1 MEQALTLREMMS
13 GPADTLFNTTG
24 NHNAVKVISV
34 TSGKGGV
41 GKTNVVVNLAAALT
55 QLGRKVLVL
64 DADMGL
70 GNIDV
75 MLGLASEYNLYHLI
89 NGEKKLNEVITTGPG
104 GMKILPAGSG
114 IQELSELTPNQKLN
128 LLAELDKLDSSIDFV
143 LIDTAAGISGN
154 VMYFNTAAQDII
166 VVASPEPTSI
176 TDAYA
181 LMKILHTKYGESRFR
196 LLVNM
201 VRDMGEGREVY
212 RKLSTAA
219 DRFLNISIDYIGYI
233 MHDKSVGLSVRNQR
247 SVVDLYPNSDA
258 GRSYSSLART
268 ISGWPVNKNIK
279 GNIQFLWRR
288 LMGQSGWDKI

>member
-75 MLGLASEYNLYHLI
+75 MLGLTSEYNLYHLI
-89 NGEKKLNEVITTGPG
+89 NGDKKLNEVITTGPG

-268 ISGWPVNKNIK
+268 ISWWPVNQNIK

>member
-1 MEQALTLREMMS
+1 MEQALTLKEMMNR
-13 GPADTLFNTTG
+13 PAGGVYTPPDSNS
-24 NHNAVKVISV
+24 VKVISV

-41 GKTNVVVNLAAALT
+41 GKTNVVVNLAYALS
-55 QLGRKVLVL
+55 LSGKKVLIL

-75 MLGLASEYNLYHLI
+75 MLGLTPEYNLNHLI
-89 NGEKKLNEVITTGPG
+89 NGEKNLSEVITSGPG
-104 GMKILPAGSG
+104 GIKIMPAGSG
-114 IQELSELTPNQKLN
+114 IQELSELTANQKLN
-128 LLAELDKLDSSIDFV
+128 LLAELDRIDSSIDIV

-166 VVASPEPTSI
+166 VVASPEPTSM

-201 VRDMGEGREVY
+201 VKDSGEGRDVF
-212 RKLSTAA
+212 RKLSAAA
-219 DRFLNISIDYIGYI
+219 DKFLNISIDYIGHI
-233 MHDKSVGLSVRNQR
+233 IQDNSVRLSVLSQR
-247 SVVDLYPNSDA
+247 SVVDLYPGSDA
-258 GRSYSSLART
+258 GKCYSSLART
-268 ISGWPVNKNIK
+268 VSGWPVNKDIK

>member
-1 MEQALTLREMMS
+1 MGQAFTLQEMMS
-13 GPADTLFNTTG
+13 RPTGEVFNKPG
-24 NHNAVKVISV
+24 DNAVKVISV

-41 GKTNVVVNLAAALT
+41 GKTNVVVNLAYALT
-55 QLGRKVLVL
+55 ESGKNVLIL

-75 MLGLASEYNLYHLI
+75 MLGLAPEYNLYHLI
-89 NGEKKLNEVITTGPG
+89 NGEKKISEVMTYGPG

-114 IQELSELTPNQKLN
+114 IQELSELTANQKLN
-128 LLAELDKLDSSIDFV
+128 LLSELDRIDSSIDIV

-181 LMKILHTKYGESRFR
+181 LMKIMHMKYGESRFR

-201 VRDMGEGREVY
+201 VRESGEGRDVY

-219 DRFLNISIDYIGYI
+219 DKFLNVSIDYLGHI
-233 MHDKSVGLSVRNQR
+233 MQDKSVRMSVLNQR
-247 SVVDLYPNSDA
+247 PVVDLYPGSDA
-258 GRSYSSLART
+258 GKCYTSLART
-268 ISGWPVNKNIK
+268 VCGWPVNKDIK

>member
-75 MLGLASEYNLYHLI
+75 MLGLTSEYNLYHLI
-89 NGEKKLNEVITTGPG
+89 NGDKKLNEVITTGPG

-143 LIDTAAGISGN
+143 LIDTAAGICGN

-166 VVASPEPTSI
+166 VVAAPEPTSI

-247 SVVDLYPNSDA
+247 SVVDLYPNSDE
-258 GRSYSSLART
+258 GRNYSTLART

>member
-233 MHDKSVGLSVRNQR
+233 MHDKSVGLSVLNQR

-258 GRSYSSLART
+258 GRNYSTLART

>member
-75 MLGLASEYNLYHLI
+75 MLGLTSEYNLYHLI
-89 NGEKKLNEVITTGPG
+89 NGDKKLNEVITTGPG

-233 MHDKSVGLSVRNQR
+233 MHDKSVGLSVLNQR

-258 GRSYSSLART
+258 GRNYSTLART

>member
-24 NHNAVKVISV
+24 NNNAVKVISV

-41 GKTNVVVNLAAALT
+41 GKTNVVVNLASALT

-75 MLGLASEYNLYHLI
+75 MLGLTSEYNLYHLI
-89 NGEKKLNEVITTGPG
+89 NGDKKLNEVITTGPG

-233 MHDKSVGLSVRNQR
+233 MHDKSVGLSVLNQR

-258 GRSYSSLART
+258 GRNYSTLART
-268 ISGWPVNKNIK
+268 ISGWPVNRNIK

>member
-1 MEQALTLREMMS
+1 
-13 GPADTLFNTTG
+13 
-24 NHNAVKVISV
+24 
-34 TSGKGGV
+34 
-41 GKTNVVVNLAAALT
+41 
-55 QLGRKVLVL
+55 
-64 DADMGL
+64 
-70 GNIDV
+70 
-75 MLGLASEYNLYHLI
+75 
-89 NGEKKLNEVITTGPG
+89 
-104 GMKILPAGSG
+104 MKILPAGSG

-258 GRSYSSLART
+258 GRNYSTLART

>member
-1 MEQALTLREMMS
+1 MEQAITLKEMMS
-13 GPADTLFNTTG
+13 RPAGEVYSIPGD
-24 NHNAVKVISV
+24 NAVKVISV

-41 GKTNVVVNLAAALT
+41 GKTNVVVNLAYALT
-55 QLGRKVLVL
+55 QSGKKVLVL

-75 MLGLASEYNLYHLI
+75 MLGLAPEYNLYHLI
-89 NGEKKLNEVITTGPG
+89 NGEKSLSEVMTSGPG

-128 LLAELDKLDSSIDFV
+128 LLAELDRIDNSIDIV

-166 VVASPEPTSI
+166 VVASPEPTSM

-201 VRDMGEGREVY
+201 VRDSGEGRDVY
-212 RKLSTAA
+212 RKLSAAA
-219 DRFLNISIDYIGYI
+219 DKFLNISIDYIGHI
-233 MHDKSVGLSVRNQR
+233 MQDKSVRMSVLNQR
-247 SVVDLYPNSDA
+247 SVVDLYPGSDA
-258 GRSYSSLART
+258 GKCYTSLDRT
-268 ISGWPVNKNIK
+268 VCGWPVNKDIK

>member
-1 MEQALTLREMMS
+1 MEQALTLREMMNRPA
-13 GPADTLFNTTG
+13 GGICNTPAD
-24 NHNAVKVISV
+24 HAVKVISV

-41 GKTNVVVNLAAALT
+41 GKTNVVVNLAYALT
-55 QLGRKVLVL
+55 QLGKKVLIL

-75 MLGLASEYNLYHLI
+75 MLGLAPEYNLYHLI
-89 NGEKKLNEVITTGPG
+89 HGEKNINEVITPGPG

-114 IQELSELTPNQKLN
+114 IQELSELTENQKLN
-128 LLAELDKLDSSIDFV
+128 LLAELDRIDGSIDVV
-143 LIDTAAGISGN
+143 LVDTAAGISGN
-154 VMYFNTAAQDII
+154 VMYFNTAAQDIV
-166 VVASPEPTSI
+166 VVASPEPTSM

-201 VRDMGEGREVY
+201 VKDSSEGRDVY

-219 DRFLNISIDYIGYI
+219 DKFLNVSIDYLGHI
-233 MHDKSVGLSVRNQR
+233 MQDKFVRLSVRNQR
-247 SVVDLYPNSDA
+247 SVVDLYPDSDA
-258 GRSYSSLART
+258 GRCYSSLART
-268 ISGWPVNKNIK
+268 VCGWPVRKDIK

-288 LMGQSGWDKI
+288 LMGQSGWDQI

>member
-75 MLGLASEYNLYHLI
+75 MLGLTSEYNLYHLI
-89 NGEKKLNEVITTGPG
+89 NGDKKLNEVITTGPG

-233 MHDKSVGLSVRNQR
+233 MHDKSVGLSVLNQR

-258 GRSYSSLART
+258 GRNYSTLART
-268 ISGWPVNKNIK
+268 ISGWPVNQNIK

>member
-1 MEQALTLREMMS
+1 MEQAITLKEMMS
-13 GPADTLFNTTG
+13 RPAGEVYSMPGD
-24 NHNAVKVISV
+24 NAVKVISV

-41 GKTNVVVNLAAALT
+41 GKTNVVVNLAYALT
-55 QLGRKVLVL
+55 QSGKKVLIL

-75 MLGLASEYNLYHLI
+75 MLGLAPEYNLYHLI
-89 NGEKKLNEVITTGPG
+89 NGEKSLSEVMTSGPG

-114 IQELSELTPNQKLN
+114 IQELSELTTNQKLN
-128 LLAELDKLDSSIDFV
+128 LLAELDRIDNSIDIV

-166 VVASPEPTSI
+166 VVASPEPTSM

-201 VRDMGEGREVY
+201 VRDSGEGRDVY
-212 RKLSTAA
+212 RKLSAAA
-219 DRFLNISIDYIGYI
+219 DKFLNISIDYIGHI
-233 MHDKSVGLSVRNQR
+233 MQDKSVRLSVINQR
-247 SVVDLYPNSDA
+247 SVVDLYPGSDA
-258 GRSYSSLART
+258 GKCYTSLART
-268 ISGWPVNKNIK
+268 VCGWPVNKDIK

>member
-1 MEQALTLREMMS
+1 MEQATTLRKMMNK
-13 GPADTLFNTTG
+13 PAGGIYNAPG
-24 NHNAVKVISV
+24 NHAVKVISV

-41 GKTNVVVNLAAALT
+41 GKTNVVVNLAYALT
-55 QLGRKVLVL
+55 QSGKKVLIL

-70 GNIDV
+70 GTIDV
-75 MLGLASEYNLYHLI
+75 MLGLAPEYNLSHLI
-89 NGEKKLNEVITTGPG
+89 NGEKNLSEVVTPGPG
-104 GMKILPAGSG
+104 GMQILPAGSG
-114 IQELSELTPNQKLN
+114 IQELSELTANQKLN
-128 LLAELDKLDSSIDFV
+128 LLSELDRMDSSIDVV

-201 VRDMGEGREVY
+201 VKDSGEGRDVY

-219 DRFLNISIDYIGYI
+219 DKFLNISMDYIGYV
-233 MHDKSVGLSVRNQR
+233 MQDKSVRLSVLNQR

-258 GRSYSSLART
+258 GKCYSSLART
-268 ISGWPVNKNIK
+268 VCGWPVNQDIK
-279 GNIQFLWRR
+279 GSIQFLWRR

>member
-1 MEQALTLREMMS
+1 MEQALTLKEMMNR
-13 GPADTLFNTTG
+13 PAGEVFKKPGD
-24 NHNAVKVISV
+24 NAVKVISV

-41 GKTNVVVNLAAALT
+41 GKTNVVVNLAYALT
-55 QLGRKVLVL
+55 QSGKKVLIL

-75 MLGLASEYNLYHLI
+75 MLGLAPEYNLYHLI
-89 NGEKKLNEVITTGPG
+89 NGEKSLSEVMTSGPG

-114 IQELSELTPNQKLN
+114 IQELSELTTNQKLN
-128 LLAELDKLDSSIDFV
+128 LLAELDRIDNSIDIV

-166 VVASPEPTSI
+166 VVASPEPTSM

-201 VRDMGEGREVY
+201 VRDSGEGRDVY
-212 RKLSTAA
+212 RKLSAAA
-219 DRFLNISIDYIGYI
+219 DKFLNISIDYIGHI
-233 MHDKSVGLSVRNQR
+233 MQDKSVRLSVINQR
-247 SVVDLYPNSDA
+247 SVVDLYPGSDA
-258 GRSYSSLART
+258 GKCYTSLART
-268 ISGWPVNKNIK
+268 VCGWPVNKDIK

>member
-1 MEQALTLREMMS
+1 MEQALTLREMMN
-13 GPADTLFNTTG
+13 GPAEGIFNTTG
-24 NHNAVKVISV
+24 NNAVKVISV

-41 GKTNVVVNLAAALT
+41 GKTSVVANLAFALT
-55 QLGRKVLVL
+55 QSGKKVLVL

-75 MLGLASEYNLYHLI
+75 MLGLATEYNLYHLI
-89 NGEKKLNEVITTGPG
+89 NGEKKLNEVITSGPG

-114 IQELSELTPNQKLN
+114 IQELSDLTPNQKLN
-128 LLAELDKLDSSIDFV
+128 LLSELDKLDSSTDIV

-154 VMYFNTAAQDII
+154 VMYFNTAAHDII

-181 LMKILHTKYGESRFR
+181 LMKILHTKYGESRFK

-233 MHDKSVGLSVRNQR
+233 MYDKSVGLSVLNQR
-247 SVVDLYPNSDA
+247 SVVDLYPHSDA
-258 GRSYSSLART
+258 SKCYSSLART
-268 ISGWPVNKNIK
+268 ICGWPVNQNIK

-288 LMGQSGWDKI
+288 LIGQSGWDKI

>member
-1 MEQALTLREMMS
+1 MEQALTLREMMNK
-13 GPADTLFNTTG
+13 PAAGVFNPPC
-24 NHNAVKVISV
+24 NNAVRVISV

-41 GKTNVVVNLAAALT
+41 GKTNVVINLAYALT
-55 QLGRKVLVL
+55 QSGKKVLIL

-75 MLGLASEYNLYHLI
+75 MLGLAPEYNLYHLI
-89 NGEKKLNEVITTGPG
+89 NGEKNLSEVMTSGPG

-114 IQELSELTPNQKLN
+114 IQELSELTANQKLN
-128 LLAELDKLDSSIDFV
+128 LLAELDRIDGSIDVV

-154 VMYFNTAAQDII
+154 VMYFNTAAQDIV

-181 LMKILHTKYGESRFR
+181 LMKILHTQYGESRFR

-201 VRDMGEGREVY
+201 VRDSGEGRDVY

-219 DRFLNISIDYIGYI
+219 DKFLNVSIDYMGHV
-233 MHDKSVGLSVRNQR
+233 MHDNSVRLSVLNQR
-247 SVVDLYPNSDA
+247 PVVELYPGSDA
-258 GRSYSSLART
+258 GKCYSSLART
-268 ISGWPVNKNIK
+268 ICKWPVNKDIK

-288 LMGQSGWDKI
+288 LMGQSGWDQI

>member
-24 NHNAVKVISV
+24 NNNAVKVISV

-41 GKTNVVVNLAAALT
+41 GKTNVVVNLASALT

-75 MLGLASEYNLYHLI
+75 MLGLTSEYNLYHLI
-89 NGEKKLNEVITTGPG
+89 NGDKKLNEVIITGPG

-258 GRSYSSLART
+258 GRNYSTLART
-268 ISGWPVNKNIK
+268 ISGWPVNQNIK

>member
-1 MEQALTLREMMS
+1 MEQALTLKEMMS
-13 GPADTLFNTTG
+13 RPAGEVFNKPG
-24 NHNAVKVISV
+24 DNAVKVISV

-41 GKTNVVVNLAAALT
+41 GKTNVVVNLAYALT
-55 QLGRKVLVL
+55 QSGKKVLVL

-75 MLGLASEYNLYHLI
+75 MLGLAPEYSLYHLI
-89 NGEKKLNEVITTGPG
+89 NGEKTLSEVMTSGPG

-114 IQELSELTPNQKLN
+114 IQELSELTANQKLN
-128 LLAELDKLDSSIDFV
+128 LLAELDRIDSSIDIV

-166 VVASPEPTSI
+166 VVASPEPTSM

-181 LMKILHTKYGESRFR
+181 LMKILHKKYGESRFR

-201 VRDMGEGREVY
+201 VKDSGEGRDVY
-212 RKLSTAA
+212 RKLSAAA
-219 DRFLNISIDYIGYI
+219 DKFLNISIDYIGHI
-233 MHDKSVGLSVRNQR
+233 IQDKSVRMSVLKQR
-247 SVVDLYPNSDA
+247 AVVDLYPGSDA
-258 GRSYSSLART
+258 GKCYSSLART
-268 ISGWPVNKNIK
+268 VCGWPVNKDIK

-288 LMGQSGWDKI
+288 LVGQSGWDKI

>member
-1 MEQALTLREMMS
+1 MEQALTLREMMNR
-13 GPADTLFNTTG
+13 PAEGKLNTTG
-24 NHNAVKVISV
+24 NNAVKVISV

-41 GKTNVVVNLAAALT
+41 GKTNVVANLAFALT
-55 QLGRKVLVL
+55 QSGKKVLVL

-75 MLGLASEYNLYHLI
+75 MLGLATEYNLYHLI
-89 NGEKKLNEVITTGPG
+89 NGEKKLNEVITSGPG

-114 IQELSELTPNQKLN
+114 IQELSDLTPNQKLN
-128 LLAELDKLDSSIDFV
+128 LLSELDKLDSSTDIV

-181 LMKILHTKYGESRFR
+181 LMKILHTKYGESRFK

-233 MHDKSVGLSVRNQR
+233 MYDKSVGLSVLNQR
-247 SVVDLYPNSDA
+247 SVVDLYPHSDA
-258 GRSYSSLART
+258 SKCYSSLART
-268 ISGWPVNKNIK
+268 ICGWPVNQNIK

-288 LMGQSGWDKI
+288 LIGQSGWDKI

>member
-41 GKTNVVVNLAAALT
+41 GKTNVVVNLASALT

-75 MLGLASEYNLYHLI
+75 MLGLTSEYNLYHLI
-89 NGEKKLNEVITTGPG
+89 NGDKKLNEVITTGPR

-233 MHDKSVGLSVRNQR
+233 MHDKSVGLSVLNQR

-258 GRSYSSLART
+258 GRSYYSLART
-268 ISGWPVNKNIK
+268 ISGWPVNQNIK